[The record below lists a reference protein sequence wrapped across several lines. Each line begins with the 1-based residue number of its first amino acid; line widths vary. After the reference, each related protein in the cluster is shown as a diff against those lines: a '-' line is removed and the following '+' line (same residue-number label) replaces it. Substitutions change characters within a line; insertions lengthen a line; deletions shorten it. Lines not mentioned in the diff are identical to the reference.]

1 MGVTLDLQG
10 RCGECL
16 LFGAIQGLEDGL
28 ILVDPEGKIFHVNRR
43 AQEILRLDAAHAMGK
58 PFRSVVSLPSLV
70 RFWNSALRRREAAFA
85 EIPVPGGVLSRATV
99 SCCYS
104 HAGGLIG
111 RALILRDI
119 TREKRIQVSLPV
131 EVARRLVA
139 MTGSPAGFEEPVLL
153 TRRERQVLEL
163 LSAGMSNAAI
173 ARRLKVTVNTVAS
186 HLKHLYPKLGARNRA
201 QAVAYALS
209 HHLGPAPR

>member
-1 MGVTLDLQG
+1 MRVTLDLQG

-43 AQEILRLDAAHAMGK
+43 AQEILRIDAPHAMGK
-58 PFRSVVSLPSLV
+58 PFRTVASPPSLA
-70 RFWNSALRRREAAFA
+70 RFWNSALRGREAAFA
-85 EIPVPGGVLSRATV
+85 ELQLPGGSLCRATV

-111 RALILRDI
+111 RALLLRDI
-119 TREKRIQVSLPV
+119 TKEKRIQVSLPV

-139 MTGSPAGFEEPVLL
+139 MTGSPAEFEEPVLL
-153 TRRERQVLEL
+153 TRRELQVLGL

-173 ARRLKVTVNTVAS
+173 ARRLKVTPNTVAS
-186 HLKHLYPKLGARNRA
+186 HLKHLYPKLGARNRS

-209 HHLGPAPR
+209 HGLGPAPK